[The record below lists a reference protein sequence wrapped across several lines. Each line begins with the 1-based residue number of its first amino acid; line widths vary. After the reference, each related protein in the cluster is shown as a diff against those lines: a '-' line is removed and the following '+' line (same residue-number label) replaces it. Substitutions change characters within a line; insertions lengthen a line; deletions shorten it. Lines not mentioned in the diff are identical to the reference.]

1 MIRGVAQEVA
11 VGRRQIGKLEELLA
25 QRRRQD
31 VEVGVARNGAMRT
44 LGECGPTGIVEREVE
59 VGIEAG
65 LEPWL
70 LSLSGAFSM
79 ALPRGWILSFLQ
91 A

>member
-25 QRRRQD
+25 RRRRQD

-44 LGECGPTGIVEREVE
+44 LGECGPAGIVEREVE
-59 VGIEAG
+59 VGIEAR

>member
-1 MIRGVAQEVA
+1 
-11 VGRRQIGKLEELLA
+11 
-25 QRRRQD
+25 
-31 VEVGVARNGAMRT
+31 MRT
-44 LGECGPTGIVEREVE
+44 LGECGPAGIVEREVE

-70 LSLSGAFSM
+70 LSLAGAFSM
-79 ALPRGWILSFLQ
+79 ALPRGWILSFLK